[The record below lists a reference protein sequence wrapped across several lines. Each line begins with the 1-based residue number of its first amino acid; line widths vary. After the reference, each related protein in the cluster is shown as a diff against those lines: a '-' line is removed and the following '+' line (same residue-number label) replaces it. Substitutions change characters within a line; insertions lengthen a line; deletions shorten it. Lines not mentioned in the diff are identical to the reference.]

1 MKVVGRGPVR
11 QKVAIGI
18 GVKVTPIFMMTIEL
32 KKLRLF
38 NMDNSDQVRNQGD
51 SWAAVPLKI
60 SKTCLVARYINK
72 LQ

>member
-38 NMDNSDQVRNQGD
+38 NMDNSDQV
-51 SWAAVPLKI
+51 PLKI

>member
-51 SWAAVPLKI
+51 S
-60 SKTCLVARYINK
+60 
-72 LQ
+72 